1 MNRLFRNPHADLQA
15 QDRAHR
21 IGQTKAV
28 RILRFITEKSVE
40 EAMYARARYKLDI
53 DDKVI
58 QAGRFDNKSTV
69 EEQEEFLVSILLI
82 LPLRRRYML
91 CVSDPSSRR
100 TKRKKT
106 KRQAT

>member
-1 MNRLFRNPHADLQA
+1 MLNNEPVYLRNPHADLQA

-69 EEQEEFLVSILLI
+69 EEQEEFLVSTSPILI
-82 LPLRRRYML
+82 PHFVYML
-91 CVSDPSSRR
+91 DLLP
-100 TKRKKT
+100 
-106 KRQAT
+106 AIHP